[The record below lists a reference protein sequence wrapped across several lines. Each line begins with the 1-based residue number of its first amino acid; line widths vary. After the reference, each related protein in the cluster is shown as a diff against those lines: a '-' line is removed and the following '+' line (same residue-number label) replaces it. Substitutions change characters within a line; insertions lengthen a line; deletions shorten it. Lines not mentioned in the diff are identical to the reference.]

1 MFQSQD
7 VARAIYFTPWYRFP
21 YQLKRSLNIITM
33 RSQKPA
39 QLTAGHII
47 PLSLQTFASV
57 RTSVTCETYFILSN
71 HFASDKMCFRWCH
84 PRHPFS
90 PWYAVWIDN
99 FIDTE
104 QRYVSIIFMHLS
116 KSVRLLTFT
125 IVVTLTLQCDMWIE
139 YKKITVYIIY
149 MLINLSI

>member
-39 QLTAGHII
+39 QLTAGYII

-57 RTSVTCETYFILSN
+57 RMPVVWKTWIICYVIISRTIR
-71 HFASDKMCFRWCH
+71 HRIFRWCH

-90 PWYAVWIDN
+90 PWYVVWIDS
-99 FIDTE
+99 FIDVT
-104 QRYVSIIFMHLS
+104 RSTYIFMYR
-116 KSVRLLTFT
+116 VEPARLLMLM
-125 IVVTLTLQCDMWIE
+125 IVRI
-139 YKKITVYIIY
+139 K
-149 MLINLSI
+149 